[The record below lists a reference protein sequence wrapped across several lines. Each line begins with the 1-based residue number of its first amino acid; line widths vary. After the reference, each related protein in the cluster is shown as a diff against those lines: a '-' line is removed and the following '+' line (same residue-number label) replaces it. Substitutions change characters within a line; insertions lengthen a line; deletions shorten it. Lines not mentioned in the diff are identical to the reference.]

1 MESHEKREPAVRP
14 LDEPA
19 AVRASW
25 RALLSGRWDD
35 GARPIGP
42 TAGADAGAAV
52 DRLAYAVRAGASDA
66 AVDAAAWAL
75 GEAAE
80 PRRRIGADVD
90 RALLA
95 HERAMR
101 RGDAGYGVTA
111 RDVADVGEWVRRARD
126 TPDGAY
132 AALLALA
139 VLAIRVA
146 LNLADF
152 GGAAG
157 PTGHADRAWREHLLA
172 VCEGTVQAADRW
184 AATGGVAQWW
194 RSALALRPPQV
205 EFARAADA
213 STDRTLRAEALSVS
227 RTTWA
232 RRAAC
237 ELVLVRSQLGDRPAT
252 FEQRLQWMMVDVAA
266 RRLADAQLAAW
277 PGRFDHRGAWARCDQ
292 LVAEALRA
300 HLDSP
305 KAGWERDTPDPRALP
320 LLAASVSRAWLAIAL
335 ADAQLGDRIAG

>member
-1 MESHEKREPAVRP
+1 MENHEKRAPLGRP
-14 LDEPA
+14 LDEPP
-19 AVRASW
+19 AVRACW
-25 RALLSGRWDD
+25 RALLSGRWDT
-35 GARPIGP
+35 GARPIAP
-42 TAGADAGAAV
+42 TAGADPGPAV
-52 DRLAYAVRAGASDA
+52 DRLSYAVRAGAPDA

-75 GEAAE
+75 GAAAR
-80 PRRRIGADVD
+80 PSSRIDADVD

-95 HERAMR
+95 HERATR
-101 RGDAGYGVTA
+101 RGDAGYGVSV
-111 RDVADVGEWVRRARD
+111 RDVSDIGRWVRRSRD

-146 LNLADF
+146 LNLNDF
-152 GGAAG
+152 GSAAG
-157 PTGHADRAWREHLLA
+157 PTAHADRAWREHLMA

-184 AATGGVAQWW
+184 AATDGVADWW
-194 RSALALRPPQV
+194 RSALALRPPRV
-205 EFARAADA
+205 EFARAADT

-227 RTTWA
+227 RSTWA

-237 ELVLVRSQLGDRPAT
+237 ELVLVRSQLGGRPAT
-252 FEQRLQWMMVDVAA
+252 SEQRLRWMMIDVAA
-266 RRLADAQLAAW
+266 RRLGDAQLAAW
-277 PGRFDHRGAWARCDQ
+277 PWRFDHGGAWARCDQ

-305 KAGWERDTPDPRALP
+305 HAGWERDTPDPRALP

>member
-1 MESHEKREPAVRP
+1 MENHKKGAPVGRP
-14 LDEPA
+14 LDEPPA
-19 AVRASW
+19 RRACW
-25 RALLSGRWDD
+25 RVLLSGRWDD
-35 GARPIGP
+35 AARPIQPVAAADPGP
-42 TAGADAGAAV
+42 AV
-52 DRLAYAVRAGASDA
+52 DRLSHAVRTGAPDA

-75 GEAAE
+75 RAAA
-80 PRRRIGADVD
+80 RQSTLIGADVD

-95 HERAMR
+95 PARATR
-101 RGDAGYGVTA
+101 RGDAGYGVSV
-111 RDVADVGEWVRRARD
+111 RDVSDVGERVRRARD

-172 VCEGTVQAADRW
+172 VCEGTVQAADRR
-184 AATGGVAQWW
+184 AATGGVAEWW

-227 RTTWA
+227 RSTWA
-232 RRAAC
+232 RRSAC

-252 FEQRLQWMMVDVAA
+252 FERPLRWMMIDVAA
-266 RRLADAQLAAW
+266 RRLADAQLATW
-277 PGRFDHRGAWARCDQ
+277 PRRFDHRGAWARCDQ

-300 HLDSP
+300 HLDTP
-305 KAGWERDTPDPRALP
+305 HAGWERDTLDPRALP
-320 LLAASVSRAWLAIAL
+320 LLAASVSRAWLAITL
-335 ADAQLGDRIAG
+335 ADAQLGDPFAG